1 MEAAKTE
8 VRGTSEMR
16 ELKQRVIEKKNPN
29 SVKEHIIQTNDNRK
43 RLYRRLTVFLVFA
56 FTIVVSVSVTFYQQN
71 SSIKVREAK
80 VEDMKKELEAL
91 TKEEKK
97 LKGDIQKLNDEEYV
111 LKIARRDYFFSG
123 KGEIIFPVSK

>member
-1 MEAAKTE
+1 
-8 VRGTSEMR
+8 MR

-29 SVKEHIIQTNDNRK
+29 SVKGHIIQTNDNRK

-71 SSIKVREAK
+71 SSIKAREAK

>member
-29 SVKEHIIQTNDNRK
+29 SVREHIIQTNDNRK

-56 FTIVVSVSVTFYQQN
+56 FTIIVSVSVTFYQQN
-71 SSIKVREAK
+71 SSIKAREAK

-97 LKGDIQKLNDEEYV
+97 LKSDIQKLNDEEYV

>member
-1 MEAAKTE
+1 
-8 VRGTSEMR
+8 MR

>member
-29 SVKEHIIQTNDNRK
+29 SVKGHIIQTNDNRK

-71 SSIKVREAK
+71 SSIKAREAK